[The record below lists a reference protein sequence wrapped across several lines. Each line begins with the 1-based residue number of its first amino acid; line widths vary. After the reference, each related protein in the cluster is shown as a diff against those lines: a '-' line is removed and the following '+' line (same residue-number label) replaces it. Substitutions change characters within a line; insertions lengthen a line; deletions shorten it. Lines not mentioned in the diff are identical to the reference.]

1 MPDDLRFPEGFV
13 WGVATSA
20 HQFEGGNTNN
30 QWHAWE
36 ERGGIATGERA
47 GLACDW
53 WAHAEADFDRAQRM
67 GVNGLRL
74 SVEWSRIEPQEDQ
87 WDDGALAR
95 YHEMLRGLRARGI
108 EPLIT
113 LHHFTNPLWLERL
126 GAFENPRAV
135 PLFARFAARCVE
147 ALGDLCD
154 LWCTVNEPNIY
165 ASLGYLVGTWPPGR
179 KGDLLALAHVQTNLL
194 RAHAAAYH
202 AIHAAQPS
210 ARVGL
215 AHHIR
220 IFDPAQPSSPL
231 DRFAAAGQ
239 DTGFNGAVLD
249 ALARGRVAGPLRL
262 LAGDLS
268 MVRGTYDYVGI
279 NYYSRDMVAFDARR
293 PTELFGRRFT
303 RPGAERMD
311 RSASGSSGETFGEIY
326 PDGLRR
332 VMLRVSR
339 QAGLGR
345 PIYVTENGFA
355 DAADDRRPRALV
367 RSLAALHGA
376 REQGAPVQGYYH
388 WSLVDNFEW
397 AEGWSARFGLIALD
411 PATQERAARPS
422 AEIYARICHANAVP
436 ADLIARYK
444 ADEQGERSHG

>member
-1 MPDDLRFPEGFV
+1 MPDDLRFPAGFV

-36 ERGGIATGERA
+36 ERGGIVTGERA

-67 GVNGLRL
+67 GVSGMRL

-95 YHEMLRGLRARGI
+95 YRDMLRALRERGI
-108 EPLIT
+108 EPLVT
-113 LHHFTNPLWLERL
+113 LHHFTNPLWLQLL
-126 GAFENPRAV
+126 GAFENPRVV

-154 LWCTVNEPNIY
+154 FWCTVNEPNIY
-165 ASLGYLVGTWPPGR
+165 ASLGYLLGTWPPGR
-179 KGDLLALAHVQTNLL
+179 KGDLLALARVQTILL

-202 AIHAAQPS
+202 AIHAVQPS

-220 IFDPAQPSSPL
+220 IFDPARPSSPL
-231 DRFAAAGQ
+231 DHLAAAGQ
-239 DTGFNGAVLD
+239 DTGFNGAALD
-249 ALARGRVAGPLRL
+249 ALARGRVAGLLRL

-268 MVRGTYDYVGI
+268 MVRDTYDYVGI
-279 NYYSRDMVAFDARR
+279 NYYSRDMVAFDVRR
-293 PTELFGRRFT
+293 PNDLFSRHIT

-311 RSASGSSGETFGEIY
+311 PSLSGSAGETFGEIY

-332 VMLRVSR
+332 VMLR
-339 QAGLGR
+339 AAALGR

-355 DAADDRRPRALV
+355 DAADNRRPRALV
-367 RSLAALHGA
+367 RSLAALHRA

-411 PATQERAARPS
+411 PATQERTPRPS
-422 AEIYARICHANAVP
+422 ADVYARICHANAVP
-436 ADLIARYK
+436 ADLIGFTAEDAK
-444 ADEQGERSHG
+444 DTENESEHE